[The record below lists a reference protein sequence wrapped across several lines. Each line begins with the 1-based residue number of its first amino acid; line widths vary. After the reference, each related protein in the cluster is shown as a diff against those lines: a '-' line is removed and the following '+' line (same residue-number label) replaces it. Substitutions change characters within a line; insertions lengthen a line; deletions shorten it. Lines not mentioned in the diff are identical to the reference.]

1 MNYTDANVGNTML
14 LNSPLIP
21 TITSNPDEECNVL
34 NLKYT
39 LPSGMIVYTAP
50 TQLQAPVKATT
61 KDSVNIAH
69 DRITTN
75 QDFLHV
81 TIPNLFNIEY
91 W

>member
-1 MNYTDANVGNTML
+1 MNYTDANVENTML

-61 KDSVNIAH
+61 KESVNIAH

-75 QDFLHV
+75 QNFLHV
-81 TIPNLFNIEY
+81 IIPTFV
-91 W
+91 